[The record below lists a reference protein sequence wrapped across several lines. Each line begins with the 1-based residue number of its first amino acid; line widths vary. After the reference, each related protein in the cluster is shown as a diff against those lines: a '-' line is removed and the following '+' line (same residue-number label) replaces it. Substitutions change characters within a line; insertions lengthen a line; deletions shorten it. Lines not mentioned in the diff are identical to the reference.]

1 MRAPVVRPEPMER
14 DIVIV
19 GAGPAGVSTALF
31 LAALAPE
38 LTDRIEVIDR
48 AEFPREKICA
58 GAIGA
63 RAEKLLESIGVAVD
77 VPSAPVDGV
86 SLRFTHGSTTRKVG
100 AIGRVVRRRE
110 FDHGLL
116 RIALARGI
124 RVSQGVRVTKLGLE
138 ASHVT
143 LETSSGDRRA
153 TVVIGADGVSSAV
166 RQAIGVAKGSMTAQ
180 AVEVDT
186 HAVPTDPPRDV
197 LHFDLREQGVGYGWV
212 FPTVVDGQAL
222 ACRGQYQ
229 LDWESGDSV
238 DVGLR
243 LEQQLSAAGVE
254 REGLRFKRFAVRGLE
269 LHRPMA
275 APRVLLVGEAAGVD
289 PLLGEGIA
297 QAISSG
303 AIAAKYLIERLA
315 KHSFEFTDWRGHF
328 ARSPTGL
335 DILARTSLVSV
346 FRNPTSRRLLEQM
359 ALATPES
366 LDVVTAVS
374 AGKAVPGLSA
384 LVAGLKAS
392 AELAKLPIQEAR
404 TLTSAV
410 KTRLRS
416 WLA

>member
-1 MRAPVVRPEPMER
+1 MKR
-14 DIVIV
+14 DLVIV

-31 LAALAPE
+31 LAAFAPE
-38 LTDRIEVIDR
+38 LTERIEIIDR

-63 RAEKLLESIGVAVD
+63 RAEKLLESIGVRVN
-77 VPSAPVDGV
+77 VPSALVDGV
-86 SLRFTHGSTTRKVG
+86 SLRFTNGSTTRKVG

-116 RIALARGI
+116 AVALARGI
-124 RVSQGVRVTKLGLE
+124 RVSQGVRVTKLGVA
-138 ASHVT
+138 ASGVT
-143 LETSSGDRRA
+143 LETSSGDRQA
-153 TVVIGADGVSSAV
+153 SVVIGADGVGSSV
-166 RQAIGVAKGSMTAQ
+166 RQAIGVPKGSMTAQ

-186 HAVPTDPPRDV
+186 ETAPTDPPRDV

-212 FPTVVDGQAL
+212 FPTVVDGRAL

-229 LDWESGDSV
+229 LDWETEGSV
-238 DVGLR
+238 DVALR
-243 LEQQLSAAGVE
+243 LEQQLSVAGID
-254 REGLRFKRFAVRGLE
+254 RAGLRFKRYAVRGLE

-275 APRVLLVGEAAGVD
+275 AARVLLVGEAAGVD

-297 QAISSG
+297 QAICSG
-303 AIAAKYLIERLA
+303 AIAARYLIERLA
-315 KHSFEFTDWRGHF
+315 KNSLGFADWRGHF

-335 DILARTSLVSV
+335 DILARVSLVSV

-392 AELAKLPIQEAR
+392 AELAKLPMQEAR

-410 KTRLRS
+410 RTRLRS